1 MNILVTNDDGIDSVG
16 LHEVARELTALGHVT
31 VCAPDREYSGS
42 SVAIGSIHQLRPMV
56 TRQRLDGVDEAWSVD
71 GPPALCVMLALAN
84 MFDRKFDLIVSGIN
98 PGANTGRNVYHSG
111 TVGAV
116 IVGRSYGVSGI
127 AISQSSPTTS
137 RLGQTS
143 AAEIQQQLWSSAA
156 VVARRVAGNL
166 IAEQRPEPII
176 INVNV
181 PNRTLDEIDG
191 VRRTRIAR
199 ESHRDGTRVLLKP
212 HAESSDAFNATF
224 SWGPPLEMPT
234 DTDVG
239 AVNAGFVSISSVGYL
254 CARDLESGAEHGAV
268 ISDRLAASLDL
279 TS

>member
-1 MNILVTNDDGIDSVG
+1 MNILVTNDDGINSAG
-16 LHEVARELTALGHVT
+16 LHELARELSALGRVT

-56 TRQRLDGVDEAWSVD
+56 TRHQFADIDDAWSID
-71 GPPALCVMLALAN
+71 GPPALCVMLALAD
-84 MFDRKFDLIVSGIN
+84 MFEKKFDLVVSGIN